1 MFIALTVGNHKVS
14 QVSDDDFIK
23 SGKASLD
30 LRKEFRKKVPFSL
43 ICTGKVDGE
52 THIIAAV
59 NLAKG
64 IPVLIY
70 QLLPPVHLMMLT
82 ANVNVL
88 SQELV

>member
-1 MFIALTVGNHKVS
+1 MLIALTVGNHKVS
-14 QVSDDDFIK
+14 QVNDDDFIK

-64 IPVLIY
+64 IPVYNIPAEYKGYPLFI
-70 QLLPPVHLMMLT
+70 L
-82 ANVNVL
+82 
-88 SQELV
+88 